1 MRLYIGLDC
10 GWKSFRY
17 VVLNERGQRMK
28 AGKGESCPECLRTVL
43 SDFVGEWD
51 VKVGFEAG
59 TGVYWIDDTVKSL
72 GFTSHPFH
80 AASFKVIVTS
90 KKKTDKIDAGKIA
103 KALWK
108 DYLPPAVVVAQG
120 WERELRQLVNRR
132 ELFRKHL
139 VSLGNVLHALG
150 VNVGMSLETGSLALE
165 EKNWEEII
173 ERFEGDSK
181 EQACQLYRLGL
192 GYFQALQELDDR
204 IEVLLEA
211 EEIVKARELLESY
224 PGIGRIT
231 SAALLAWL
239 GTDAS
244 RFPSGREAG
253 SYFGLVGW
261 TYQSG
266 EMDRGG
272 HITKAGPPV
281 IRRLMVQAAWAFLR
295 SESGKWS
302 LWGQWF
308 RRVARGRKRKV
319 AIVGLARKM
328 VTAAVAS
335 LRNGQPWDPF
345 HCPGVG
351 QKTA

>member
-1 MRLYIGLDC
+1 MKLYIGLDI

-17 VVLNERGQRMK
+17 AVLDERGGRVK
-28 AGKGESCPECLRTVL
+28 SGKGESCPDCLREML
-43 SDFVGEWD
+43 SEFVGKWE

-59 TGVYWIDDTVKSL
+59 TGLYWVDDTVKSL

-103 KALWK
+103 KGLWK
-108 DYLPPAVVVAQG
+108 DYLPPAVIVAQG

-150 VNVGMSLETGSLALE
+150 VNVGMIMEKGSLALE
-165 EKNWEEII
+165 EKKWEEMI
-173 ERFEGDSK
+173 ERFQGDSK
-181 EQACQLYRLGL
+181 KQAQQIYRLAL
-192 GYFQALQELDDR
+192 VHFQVLQE
-204 IEVLLEA
+204 IEDEVEALLEG
-211 EEIVKARELLESY
+211 EEMVKARELLESY
-224 PGIGRIT
+224 PGIGKIT

-239 GTDAS
+239 GTDGS
-244 RFPSGREAG
+244 RFPGGREVG

-266 EMDRGG
+266 QMDRGG

-302 LWGQWF
+302 HWGQWF
-308 RRVARGRKRKV
+308 HRTARGKRRKV

-335 LRNGQPWDPF
+335 LRSGQPWDPF
-345 HCPGVG
+345 HCPSVG
-351 QKTA
+351 QKTG